1 MGNEKP
7 LHRKAFLKSLIGA
20 NNKEVNTASKN
31 VLEAPGDDP
40 LFEKYSRKTLGDRQ
54 YSEQMAVPL
63 EDGTFSARVGAVTS
77 GLSPYTGVWT
87 SWEVNHLLRRLSF
100 GTKRSDTTALLGLS
114 VSDAVD
120 SLLTFSATPANPSPT
135 PVYFN
140 GINYIDTLGNG
151 IGTPVVSGGV
161 AQGADWTT
169 SNLTGYPPFG
179 PNYSRRISLEYWNW
193 GVILN
198 DAASIREKMQQFW
211 HHFIPISFESLDNSE
226 ENSAIMSYEYMKLL
240 RINALG
246 NFKTLIKAIS
256 KTPAMLVY
264 LSNQYSTAA
273 VPNENFARELLEL
286 FTMGKTPTQNYTEAD
301 IIAASKVFSGWRVPT
316 FIAATTPASTFNSV
330 YHNQTN
336 KIFSTNFVSAAFPTA
351 TINNQAGAN
360 GANEFDQFFDMLFAA
375 QADTIAKYICRRLY
389 RYFVYYDIDVN
400 IETNVIAPLSA
411 TLISSNWEMLPVV
424 KQLFKSQHFFDMAN
438 RGVMIKSPID
448 YMAGIVRTLNVNT
461 TATIINITS
470 NPTNPNTSL
479 LDTQYFTWRFFQD
492 YSDGSLGQGF
502 GAPPNVAGWKAYYQ
516 GPTYYQN
523 WINSETIQK
532 RATIITSFLSN
543 NGFTPY
549 QGALVNVDLIAF
561 VQQFGNSI
569 ASDPTLL
576 VSEVVKSLLSV
587 DIPATY
593 KTSQLK
599 NIELLNGQADTYWTS
614 AWNLYVST
622 PSNTSNTNLVKT
634 RLRVLFT
641 AIMQLA
647 EFQLM

>member
-7 LHRKAFLKSLIGA
+7 LQRKEFLKSLIGA
-20 NNKEVNTASKN
+20 NKKKETFSSENAVFEN
-31 VLEAPGDDP
+31 GDP

-77 GLSPYTGVWT
+77 GLAPYTGAWT

-100 GTKRSDTTALLGLS
+100 GAKRADTTALLAKT

-135 PVYFN
+135 PLYFN
-140 GINYIDTLGNG
+140 GINYADTLGSG
-151 IGTPVVSGGV
+151 TATPVVSGGV
-161 AQGADWTT
+161 AQATDWTT

-193 GVILN
+193 GVIIN
-198 DAASIREKMQQFW
+198 DATSIREKMQQFW
-211 HHFIPISFESLDNSE
+211 HHFIPINFESLENSE
-226 ENSAIMSYEYMKLL
+226 QNSAIMSYEYMKLL
-240 RINALG
+240 RQNALG

-286 FTMGKTPTQNYTEAD
+286 FAMGKTPTQNYTEPD

-316 FIAATTPASTFNSV
+316 FIAATTPASAFNSV

-336 KIFSTNFVSAAFPTA
+336 KVFSSNFVSASFPTA
-351 TINNQAGAN
+351 TINNQTGVN

-375 QADTIAKYICRRLY
+375 QANTIAKYICRRLY
-389 RYFVYYDIDVN
+389 RYFVYYDIDAN
-400 IETNVIAPLSA
+400 IETNVIVPLSA
-411 TLISSNWEMLPVV
+411 TLISNNWEMLPVV

-448 YMAGIVRTLNVNT
+448 YLSGIIRTLNVNT
-461 TATIINITS
+461 NATIINITS

-479 LDTQYFTWRFFQD
+479 LDTQYFTWRYFQD
-492 YSDGSLGQGF
+492 YSDGNLGQGI

-532 RATIITSFLSN
+532 RATIITSFLST

-549 QGALVNVDLIAF
+549 QGALINVDLIAF
-561 VQQFGNSI
+561 VQQFGNTI
-569 ASDPTLL
+569 ASDPALL
-576 VSEVVKSLLSV
+576 VNEVVKSLLAV
-587 DIPATY
+587 DILATY

-599 NIELLNGQADTYWTS
+599 NIELLNGQTDSYWTN

-622 PSNTSNTNLVKT
+622 PTNTSNTNLVKT

-641 AIMQLA
+641 AVMQLA

>member
-7 LHRKAFLKSLIGA
+7 LQRKEFLKSLIGV
-20 NNKEVNTASKN
+20 NKKKEILSSENAVFENS
-31 VLEAPGDDP
+31 DP

-63 EDGTFSARVGAVTS
+63 EDGTFSARVGVVTS
-77 GLSPYTGVWT
+77 GLAPYTGAWT

-100 GTKRSDTTALLGLS
+100 GAKRADITALLALT

-135 PVYFN
+135 PLYFN
-140 GINYIDTLGNG
+140 GINYADTLGSG
-151 IGTPVVSGGV
+151 TGTPVVSGGV
-161 AQGADWTT
+161 AQAADWTT

-193 GVILN
+193 GVIIN
-198 DAASIREKMQQFW
+198 DAKSIREKMQQFW
-211 HHFIPISFESLDNSE
+211 HHFIPINFESLENSE
-226 ENSAIMSYEYMKLL
+226 QNSAIMSYEYMKLL
-240 RINALG
+240 RQNALG

-286 FTMGKTPTQNYTEAD
+286 FAMGKTPTQNYTEPD

-316 FIAATTPASTFNSV
+316 FIAATTPASAFNSV

-336 KIFSTNFVSAAFPTA
+336 KVFSSNFVSASFPTA
-351 TINNQAGAN
+351 TINNQTGVN

-375 QADTIAKYICRRLY
+375 QANTIAKYICRRLY
-389 RYFVYYDIDVN
+389 RYFVYYDIDAN
-400 IETNVIAPLSA
+400 IETNVIVPLSA
-411 TLISSNWEMLPVV
+411 TLISNNWEMLPVV

-448 YMAGIVRTLNVNT
+448 YLSGIIRTLNVNT

-479 LDTQYFTWRFFQD
+479 LDTQYFTWRYFQD
-492 YSDGSLGQGF
+492 YSDGNLGQGI

-532 RATIITSFLSN
+532 RATIITSVLSN
-543 NGFTPY
+543 NGFSTY
-549 QGALVNVDLIAF
+549 QGAPVNVDLIAF
-561 VQQFGNSI
+561 VQQFGNTI
-569 ASDPTLL
+569 ASDPALL
-576 VSEVVKSLLSV
+576 VNEVVKSLLAV

-599 NIELLNGQADTYWTS
+599 NIELLNYQADTYWTGI
-614 AWNLYVST
+614 WNLYVST
-622 PSNTSNTNLVKT
+622 PTNTTNTNLVKT

-641 AIMQLA
+641 AVMQLA

>member
-7 LHRKAFLKSLIGA
+7 LHRKEFFKSLLGA
-20 NNKEVNTASKN
+20 KKREVVETTENSN
-31 VLEAPGDDP
+31 FDNGDP
-40 LFEKYSRKTLGDRQ
+40 LFEKYARKTLGDRQ
-54 YSEQMAVPL
+54 YSEEMAVPN
-63 EDGTFSARVGAVTS
+63 EDGSFSERVGLVTS
-77 GLSPYTGVWT
+77 GLAPYTGTWT

-100 GTKRSDTTALLGLS
+100 GTKRSDTSALLAMS

-120 SLLTFSATPANPSPT
+120 SLLTFSPT
-135 PVYFN
+135 PVNPTPTPLYFN
-140 GINYIDTLGNG
+140 GINYADTLGSG
-151 IGTPVVSGGV
+151 TGTPVISGGV

-193 GVILN
+193 GIMLN
-198 DAASIREKMQQFW
+198 EGTSIREKMQQFW
-211 HHFIPISFESLDNSE
+211 LHFIPINFESLENSE
-226 ENSAIMSYEYMKLL
+226 PNSAILSYQYTTLL
-240 RINALG
+240 RANAIG

-316 FIAATTPASTFNSV
+316 FIAATTPASAFNAV

-336 KIFSTNFVSAAFPTA
+336 KVFSSNFVSAAFPTA
-351 TINNQAGAN
+351 TINNQTLAN
-360 GANEFDQFFDMLFAA
+360 GANEFNIFFDMLFAA

-389 RYFVYYDIDVN
+389 RYFVYYDIDSN
-400 IETNVIAPLSA
+400 IETNVIVPLSA
-411 TLISSNWEMLPVV
+411 TLISNNWEMLPVL
-424 KQLFKSQHFFDMAN
+424 KQLFKSQHFFDMPN

-461 TATIINITS
+461 TATTV
-470 NPTNPNTSL
+470 NTAQGASSL

-492 YSDGSLGQGF
+492 YCDGSLGQAI

-532 RATIITSFLSN
+532 RATIVNSFLST

-549 QGALVNVDLIAF
+549 QGALINVDLIAF
-561 VQQFGNSI
+561 VQQFGNTI
-569 ASDPTLL
+569 ASDPALL
-576 VSEVVKSLLSV
+576 VNEVVKSLLSV
-587 DIPATY
+587 DILAAY

-622 PSNTSNTNLVKT
+622 PTNTTNTNLVKT

>member
-7 LHRKAFLKSLIGA
+7 LHRKEFLKSLLGA
-20 NNKEVNTASKN
+20 KKKEIVAASEDPN
-31 VLEAPGDDP
+31 FDNEDP

-54 YSEQMAVPL
+54 YSEQMEVPRQ
-63 EDGTFSARVGAVTS
+63 DGTFSARVGAVTS
-77 GLSPYTGVWT
+77 GLAPYTGTWT

-100 GTKRSDTTALLGLS
+100 GTKRSDTTALLALS

-120 SLLTFSATPANPSPT
+120 SLLTFSDTPANPSAT

-140 GINYIDTLGNG
+140 GINYVDTLGAG
-151 IGTPVVSGGV
+151 TGTPVISGGV
-161 AQGADWTT
+161 SQGADWTA

-198 DAASIREKMQQFW
+198 DATSIREKMQQFW
-211 HHFIPISFESLDNSE
+211 HHFIPINFESLDNSE
-226 ENSAIMSYEYMKLL
+226 QNSPIMSHEYMKLL
-240 RINALG
+240 RTNGLG

-273 VPNENFARELLEL
+273 VPNENFARELMEL
-286 FTMGKTPTQNYTEAD
+286 FTLGKTPTQNYTEPD
-301 IIAASKVFSGWRVPT
+301 IIAASKVFSGWRMPT
-316 FIAATTPASTFNSV
+316 FIAATVPASAFNSV

-336 KIFSTNFVSAAFPTA
+336 KVFSSNFISAAFPTA
-351 TINNQAGAN
+351 TINNQTGVN

-375 QADTIAKYICRRLY
+375 QASTIAKYICRRLY
-389 RYFVYYDIDVN
+389 RYFVYYDIDAN
-400 IETNVIAPLSA
+400 IETNVIVPLSA
-411 TLISSNWEMLPVV
+411 TLISNNWEMLPVV

-438 RGVMIKSPID
+438 RGVMIKSPVD
-448 YMAGIVRTLNVNT
+448 YMVGIVRTLDINT
-461 TATIINITS
+461 IATTINTAQGAS
-470 NPTNPNTSL
+470 SL

-492 YSDGSLGQGF
+492 YSDGNLGQGI
-502 GAPPNVAGWKAYYQ
+502 GSPPNVAGWKAYYQ

-532 RATIITSFLSN
+532 RASIVNSFLST

-549 QGALVNVDLIAF
+549 QGALIKIDLIAY
-561 VQQFGNSI
+561 VQQYGNTI
-569 ASDPTLL
+569 ASDPALL
-576 VSEVVKSLLSV
+576 VNEVVKSLLSI

-593 KTSQLK
+593 KTDQLK
-599 NIELLNGQADTYWTS
+599 KIELLSNQADTYWTN
-614 AWNLYVST
+614 AWNLLSS
-622 PSNTSNTNLVKT
+622 PSNTTTNTNLVKT
-634 RLRVLFT
+634 RLRALFT
-641 AIMQLA
+641 AVMQLA